1 MVIAAATQPHQLKVF
16 AVAFQLYDLRK
27 TGYIER
33 EELKEMVLALLHESY
48 LILSDDIIEMIVDK
62 ILYML
67 WQRKSGHALVEI
79 IKHFSAILQGE
90 FTIGS
95 DKFSI
100 QSTYSYGSYSLMIHN

>member
-62 ILYML
+62 
-67 WQRKSGHALVEI
+67 
-79 IKHFSAILQGE
+79 GE